1 MLDLLEKA
9 VSPDITVGI
18 GAYTDVKKILDVRDA
33 FDLCPVK
40 VIKDEETALI
50 ALKRGDIDCLVRGTL
65 RSSAFLKALYAHF
78 NVHKAFRIA
87 LLGTVDKKYFLF
99 APVGIDEGESLNEK
113 ITLVRYGK
121 DLLDTLGI
129 TPKIS
134 ILSGGRRDDLGR
146 SRYVDMT
153 IIEARRIA
161 EELGIMHHEIM
172 IEDAIKESNFI
183 IAPDGISGNLIYR
196 TLVHLGGGSS
206 HGALYYPLAKEGTV
220 IADTS
225 RAADEQEYKT
235 AIMLAN
241 AYKVMRNANTR

>member
-1 MLDLLEKA
+1 MLKLLEQS

-18 GAYTDVKKILDVRDA
+18 GAYTDVKKILSIKDS
-33 FDLCPVK
+33 FDLCPLK
-40 VIKDEETALI
+40 IIKDEETALI

-65 RSSAFLKALYAHF
+65 RSSYFLKALYKQY
-78 NVHKAFRIA
+78 NLQKTYRIA
-87 LLGTVDKKYFLF
+87 LLGSVDKKYFLF
-99 APVGIDEGESLNEK
+99 APVGIDEGESLKEK
-113 ITLVRYGK
+113 ISLANYGK
-121 DLLDTLGI
+121 DLLSTLGI
-129 TPKIS
+129 EPRIS
-134 ILSGGRRDDLGR
+134 ILSGGRSDDLGR

-161 EELGIMHHEIM
+161 EELNVMHHEIM
-172 IEDAIKESNFI
+172 IEDAIQESNFI

-225 RAADEQEYKT
+225 RAADEEEYKT

-241 AYKVMRNANTR
+241 AYKVMRNAITR